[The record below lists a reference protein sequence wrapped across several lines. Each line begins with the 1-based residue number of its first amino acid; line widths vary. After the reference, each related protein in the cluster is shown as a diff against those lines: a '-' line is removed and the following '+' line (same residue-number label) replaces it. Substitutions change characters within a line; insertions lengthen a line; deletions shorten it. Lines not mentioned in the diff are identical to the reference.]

1 MQMVGHGKFR
11 NVLSSI
17 LVVPPAPQVSFPRC
31 GDISLFF
38 SPRPCP
44 SLSMVTTKLSR
55 TESSPASRP
64 GAVSHARPSRLD
76 LHPLKSTSE
85 HAARH
90 GSGYTTPTAPVSQDS
105 SSFIDGRPK
114 TAAEK
119 RREKRLLDDPL
130 ADLLGPLFVGCKRC
144 GTRIKLSPKSSYD
157 PFHWVKHRERCLRR
171 SIEAIKEILRERGE
185 QAGSL
190 GAKSAQQDHDAA
202 VVDAHLATPSRVLSP
217 SPSPSLS
224 PSSPLLQRPNDTD
237 STTPPLTADENEVDK
252 SSHSHQPGS
261 PPGEDGEMSRGPDG
275 PPANTGTGE
284 ATQPLCALSVFRAS
298 DMLSF
303 EDYLHR
309 SRRLPTHLGFPELLP
324 SPDKWHDWSWG
335 QLRAPVYVVG
345 KRPKGMQAA
354 AGADPP
360 FSSDGDVGNS
370 ILRPEAR
377 KPSDSSGDAFMTA
390 HPVNQGPVVE
400 RRV

>member
-1 MQMVGHGKFR
+1 M
-11 NVLSSI
+11 
-17 LVVPPAPQVSFPRC
+17 SFPRR
-31 GDISLFF
+31 GIGSAD
-38 SPRPCP
+38 SPN
-44 SLSMVTTKLSR
+44 
-55 TESSPASRP
+55 
-64 GAVSHARPSRLD
+64 
-76 LHPLKSTSE
+76 
-85 HAARH
+85 
-90 GSGYTTPTAPVSQDS
+90 
-105 SSFIDGRPK
+105 SFIDGRPK

-119 RREKRLLDDPL
+119 QREKRLRDDPL

-185 QAGSL
+185 HSEQARSL
-190 GAKSAQQDHDAA
+190 GAKSAQQDQDVAA
-202 VVDAHLATPSRVLSP
+202 INAQLATPSRIL

-224 PSSPLLQRPNDTD
+224 PSFPLLQRPNDKD
-237 STTPPLTADENEVDK
+237 STTPPLTADEDEVDK
-252 SSHSHQPGS
+252 LSHSHQPGF
-261 PPGEDGEMSRGPDG
+261 PPDEDGEVSRGPDG
-275 PPANTGTGE
+275 PPANTAE
-284 ATQPLCALSVFRAS
+284 AMQPFCALSVFRAS

-309 SRRLPTHLGFPELLP
+309 SRRLPTHFGFPELLP

-335 QLRAPVYVVG
+335 QLRAPVYVIR

-354 AGADPP
+354 VGADPP

-377 KPSDSSGDAFMTA
+377 KPPDSSSGAFMTA
-390 HPVNQGPVVE
+390 HPANQSPVVE
-400 RRV
+400 RHV